1 MAPGAVV
8 SGNAAAFAADLVPV
22 LADLRISGATSLMSI
37 AAALNR
43 PGALTRHSEQWQV
56 SNVSNLRARLI

>member
-37 AAALNR
+37 TAALNGQ
-43 PGALTRHSEQWQV
+43 GALTKRIEQWQV
-56 SNVSNLRARLI
+56 KNVSNLRARLI